1 MLYSFTFEI
10 CTVNQ
15 LIMKRILTL
24 LVFML
29 PMLAVAQTQVQTVK
43 GRVFDEASGAPLIGV
58 IVTVTDTKP
67 VRGAVTDSAGYFVID
82 SILIGRHTFKIAYM
96 SYEDK
101 MLNDIEVT
109 AGKMVNLNIG
119 MQEEVKKLKEVTV
132 TYNRSKDK
140 NATINDMAMVSARS
154 FNADETKRYAGA
166 LGDPSRMAANFAGI
180 VAGNDSRNDIV
191 VRGNSPT
198 GMLWQIDGLNAPN
211 PNHFGTLNS
220 TGGPVSMLNN
230 NNIDKSDFLTGAFP
244 AQYGN
249 ALAGAFDIRLR
260 EGNKEKGEYVAQV
273 GFNGFEGGAEGPI
286 GKNKQTSYLI
296 NYRYSTLGVFKT
308 LGLNLGT
315 GTAVPIYQDANYK
328 IVSKLGKKSKLSLF
342 GLAGNSKADFLGKDV
357 DTTKPDLYGGD
368 RNADQKSKFTTTIT
382 GLAYDYQVSELTST
396 KLIVG
401 YSSTDQYYTYDSIST
416 VDRSVYPN
424 QLADFKTGKLSLQWV
439 YQHKFNAKN
448 NIQAGLTYENTN
460 YHTTYKTFSP
470 GTPDN
475 VYEDQKGSLGQEQAY
490 VQWKHRFNK
499 DFSFVGGM
507 HFQYLDMNSSFAAEP
522 RFSFRYAFSSR
533 NAFSIGYGMHSQAQ
547 NVYSYF
553 IQTQT
558 PAGTLLTNKDLGF
571 TRSQHIVAT
580 YNLNLTQ
587 NLRIKAEGYYQ
598 AIDKVPVTTLPTSYS
613 ALNSGASFYLDNQ
626 DYLVNK
632 GTGTNYGAELTVEH
646 FLDKGFY
653 FLITT
658 SLINSRYKGS
668 DGIER
673 NTAFNT
679 GYVANV
685 LAGKE
690 FKVGHSGNVLALN
703 FKVSRIG
710 GRYLTPIDAA
720 ASAIAH
726 EAVYEKTKA
735 YSDKQDDYFRVDFK
749 ISFKK
754 EYKRSTMEFSLDL
767 QNVTNHQNI
776 FDRNYDKYTNKIISN
791 YQQGFFPVPLFRW
804 TF

>member
-1 MLYSFTFEI
+1 
-10 CTVNQ
+10 
-15 LIMKRILTL
+15 
-24 LVFML
+24 ML
-29 PMLAVAQTQVQTVK
+29 PLISLAQTQVQTVK
-43 GRVFDEASGAPLIGV
+43 GRIYDEASGAPLIGA
-58 IVTVTDTKP
+58 IITVTDLSP
-67 VRGAVTDSAGYFVID
+67 VKGAATDSSGNFIID
-82 SILIGRHTFKIAYM
+82 SIKIGRHTFKVTYM
-96 SYEDK
+96 PYENK
-101 MLNDIEVT
+101 VLSDIEVT

-119 MQEEVKKLKEVTV
+119 MQEEVKNLKEVSV
-132 TYNRSKDK
+132 VYNRSKDK

-154 FNADETKRYAGA
+154 FNVDETKRYAGA

-198 GMLWQIDGLNAPN
+198 GMLWQLNGLNIPN
-211 PNHFGTLNS
+211 PNHFGTINS

-260 EGNKEKGEYVAQV
+260 EGNKQKAEYVAQI

-286 GKNKQTSYLI
+286 GKNKTTSYLV
-296 NYRYSTLGVFKT
+296 NYRYSTLGVFKS

-315 GTAVPIYQDANYK
+315 GTAVPIYQDLNYNF
-328 IVSKLGKKSKLSLF
+328 VSKLSRKSKLSLF
-342 GLAGNSKADFLGKDV
+342 GIMGNSRADFLGKDV

-368 RNADQKSKFTTTIT
+368 RYADQKSKFTTTIT
-382 GLAYDYQVSELTST
+382 GLSYDYQLSEKSST
-396 KLIVG
+396 RFIAG
-401 YSSTDQYYTYDSIST
+401 YSTTDQHYTYDSISNMDKT
-416 VDRSVYPN
+416 TYAN

-439 YQHKFNAKN
+439 YMHKFSAKD
-448 NIQAGLTYENTN
+448 NIQAGVTYENTS
-460 YHTTYKTFSP
+460 YSTVYKQFTP
-470 GTPDN
+470 GKPET
-475 VYEDQKGSLGQEQAY
+475 VYEDESGNLGLEQAY
-490 VQWKHRFNK
+490 LQWKHRFNK
-499 DFSFVGGM
+499 DFSLVGGM
-507 HFQYLDMNSSFAAEP
+507 HFQFLDMNSSFAAEP
-522 RFSFRYAFSSR
+522 RLSFRYAINSR
-533 NAFSIGYGMHSQAQ
+533 NSVSIGYGMHNQVQ
-547 NVYSYF
+547 NVYTYF
-553 IQTQT
+553 IQTPT
-558 PAGTLLTNKDLGF
+558 AAGNELTNKNLDF

-580 YNLNLTQ
+580 YNLNVTK
-587 NLRIKAEGYYQ
+587 NMRIKAEGYYQ
-598 AIDKVPVTTLPTSYS
+598 AIDKVPVTIFPSSYS

-653 FLITT
+653 FLVTT

-690 FKVGHSGNVLALN
+690 FKVGHSGNILAAN

-710 GRYLTPIDAA
+710 GRYLTPIDTA
-720 ASAIAH
+720 ASRIAH
-726 EAVYEKTKA
+726 EAVFDKTRA
-735 YSDKQDDYFRVDFK
+735 YADKQDDYFRIDFK
-749 ISFKK
+749 ISFKR

-767 QNVTNHQNI
+767 QNVTNHKNI
-776 FDRNYDKYTNKIISN
+776 FDRNYDKYNNKIIFN
-791 YQQGFFPVPLFRW
+791 YQQGFFPVPMFRW